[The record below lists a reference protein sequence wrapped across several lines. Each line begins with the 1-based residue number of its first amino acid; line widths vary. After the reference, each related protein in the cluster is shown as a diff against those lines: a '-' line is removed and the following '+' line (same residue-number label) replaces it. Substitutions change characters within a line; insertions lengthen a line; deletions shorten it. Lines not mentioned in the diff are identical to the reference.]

1 MTTILTPEQQEWVDA
16 LRYGDFKQ
24 GKGQLHNDNDED
36 CCLGVAC
43 HVSDIGV
50 WRPINDNTPSCETA
64 LGYQI
69 NNSRYAESYILP
81 VPVAA
86 RLNLRSTYGQFVYT
100 DQISQ
105 QMPPRIRKTLDH
117 IALGNITLGH
127 AQQRVV
133 SLANINDTH
142 LSFADIAD
150 IIEIAAD
157 ELFDDDNDE

>member
-24 GKGQLHNDNDED
+24 GKGQLRNNKDED

-50 WRPINDNTPSCETA
+50 WRPINDNTPGCETA
-64 LGYQI
+64 LGYEI

-81 VPVAA
+81 IAVAA

-105 QMPPRIRKTLDH
+105 QVPPRIRKTLDH
-117 IALGNITLGH
+117 IALDH

-133 SLANINDTH
+133 SLATINDAR

-157 ELFDDDNDE
+157 ELFDDDSDE

>member
-24 GKGQLHNDNDED
+24 GKGQLRNSNDED

-50 WRPINDNTPSCETA
+50 WRPINDKTPGYETA
-64 LGYQI
+64 LGYET
-69 NNSRYAESYILP
+69 NNSRYAESSILP
-81 VPVAA
+81 ILVAA

-100 DQISQ
+100 DQISKQ
-105 QMPPRIRKTLDH
+105 LPPRIRKTLDH
-117 IALGNITLGH
+117 IALDRD
-127 AQQRVV
+127 QQRVV
-133 SLANINDTH
+133 SLAIINDAQ

-157 ELFDDDNDE
+157 ELFDNDE